1 MLTTIL
7 ALVVSATIDST
18 TLFIGD
24 QTDLHLRATCEVGE
38 QVQLP
43 VLAEQ
48 LVDGIEIL
56 DRTIV
61 DTTTLNDGRVQYN
74 QYLTLTSFT
83 DSLFYIAPLPFVSGD
98 DTVWS
103 ESMMLNVVQPFEMDS
118 TDMAITDIKGIYKA
132 PIWWWGVLRWV
143 LLALAIAGVGVG
155 GYYLISY
162 LQSRLAKRDED
173 NLPIEPL
180 RPADEVALEKLDV
193 IREQKI
199 WQTGQVKEYHTQL
212 TDVVREYI
220 ARRFEVS
227 STEQTSDETLRAL
240 RPLLNEQRDLYEQL
254 RKMLSLADLVKFAKY
269 APLLNENDMNLVSAI
284 EFINQTKVE
293 VDPNEKPAPT
303 EITIEEKRSKRTK
316 VALIIGI
323 VTLVVLA
330 MDLVFEGLM
339 NGIYSL
345 LG

>member
-7 ALVVSATIDST
+7 ALVVSAAIDST

-43 VLAEQ
+43 VLSEE
-48 LVDGIEIL
+48 LIHGIEIV
-56 DRTIV
+56 DKTII
-61 DTTTLNDGRVQYN
+61 DTAMLNDGRVQYN
-74 QYLTLTSFT
+74 QYVTLTSFE

-103 ESMMLNVVQPFEMDS
+103 ESLTLNVVQPFEMDS

-132 PIWWWGVLRWV
+132 PIWWWGILRWV
-143 LLALAIAGVGVG
+143 LLALAIAGIGVG
-155 GYYLISY
+155 GYYLITY
-162 LQSRLAKRDED
+162 LQSRARKSEDEV
-173 NLPIEPL
+173 LPTEPL
-180 RPADEVALEKLDV
+180 RPAEEVALEKLDA

-227 STEQTSDETLRAL
+227 SVEQTSDETLRAM
-240 RPLLNEQRDLYEQL
+240 RGLLSDKKELYESL
-254 RKMLSLADLVKFAKY
+254 REMLTLADLVKFAKWT
-269 APLLNENDMNLVSAI
+269 ATPDE
-284 EFINQTKVE
+284 
-293 VDPNEKPAPT
+293 NEKSLRSAYTFVKETTPVEEPT
-303 EITIEEKRSKRTK
+303 E
-316 VALIIGI
+316 
-323 VTLVVLA
+323 
-330 MDLVFEGLM
+330 
-339 NGIYSL
+339 N
-345 LG
+345 